1 MSIRRMGV
9 LLAWAGSMA
18 GMTTPA
24 LAATFTYPGA
34 APCDTTLQACVDA
47 IAAGSIVELAQ
58 NAQIAEFVTIDK
70 SLTVRNASGF
80 APQVEGLLFVATTAD
95 VTGQVSGLADG
106 SVRGVMAT
114 GGGSLAL
121 TITANHLSAGDSQSA
136 IEILDNYSTGP
147 FGTLTAIIT
156 DNAIDQSSTGVCGD
170 AIVVSVTA
178 AQMATTI
185 TNNRITATNLNQ
197 CGGIDVVVGAGGGG
211 SATMDRNIVQG
222 TQFDLGIILRHFG
235 ANPGDTT
242 SPLSGTVVNN
252 LVVGQNGNTGAPAG
266 IVVLAD
272 GNNAQLSA
280 EVINNTVSD
289 GRLGVLVS
297 ARTDLGATLAG
308 RLENNIVARNSQ
320 ADIGID
326 GVLPSFHN
334 GFNMVSAVGG
344 GFSPGPGTK
353 VADPHFVSPTGAGGN
368 YQLLPT
374 STAIDAGDPNALN
387 PAFTADLA
395 GNPRVVGVIDLGAYE
410 SNLSA
415 PPPFPHRI
423 PTIDPLALIAAALA
437 LAAIGATALRR
448 RG

>member
-1 MSIRRMGV
+1 MSVRRMGV
-9 LLAWAGSMA
+9 LLAAAGSMA
-18 GMTTPA
+18 IVTPPA

-34 APCDTTLQACVDA
+34 SPCDTTLQACADA
-47 IAAGSIVELAQ
+47 IAAGSVIEIAQ
-58 NAQIAEFVTIDK
+58 NTQIAEFVTIDK
-70 SLTVRNASGF
+70 SLTVRNATGF
-80 APQVEGLLFVATTAD
+80 APQVEGLLFVATASD

-114 GGGSLAL
+114 GGGSLTL
-121 TITANHLSAGDSQSA
+121 TVTGNHLSAGDFQSA
-136 IEILDNYSTGP
+136 IEIFDNYSTGP
-147 FGTLTAIIT
+147 FGTLTVSIT
-156 DNAIDQSSTGVCGD
+156 DNAIDQSSTSVCGD
-170 AIVVSVTA
+170 AVVVSVTA

-185 TNNRITATNLNQ
+185 TNNRITASNLSQ
-197 CGGIDVVVGAGGGG
+197 CGGIDVVVGAAGGG

-242 SPLSGTVVNN
+242 SLLSGTIVNN

-272 GNNAQLSA
+272 GNNARLSA
-280 EVINNTVSD
+280 QVINNTVSD

-334 GFNMVSAVGG
+334 AFNMVSAIGG
-344 GFSPGPGTK
+344 GFSPGPGTQIG
-353 VADPHFVSPTGAGGN
+353 DPHFVNPTGAGGN
-368 YQLLPT
+368 YQLLPA
-374 STAIDAGDPNALN
+374 SRAIDAGDPNALN
-387 PAFTADLA
+387 PVFTLDLA
-395 GNPRVVGVIDLGAYE
+395 GNPRVVGTIDLGAYE
-410 SNLSA
+410 SNFSA
-415 PPPFPHRI
+415 PAPSVNRI
-423 PTIDPLALIAAALA
+423 PTTAPLTLIAAALA
-437 LAAIGATALRR
+437 LVAIGATALRR